1 MSANAAHRPSLTDA
15 FIPVVFL
22 ISTLGTTVYLFGL
35 DAFGPNL
42 LALLLS
48 AALAA
53 AIGIKNGHSWLS
65 IEEGMIETISLSM
78 RSILILMMVGALI
91 GSWMLSG
98 TVPTMIYYGVALI
111 SPDFFYLTASIVC
124 ALVGFSIGSSW
135 TVAGTLGIG
144 LMGVAAALGLPL
156 GIAAGAIVSGA
167 YFGDKMSPLSDT
179 TNLAA
184 AATSSDL
191 FEHIRH
197 MSWTTLP
204 AFGISLAIYTALGL
218 GSESSSELSEIVTLQ
233 AALQGYFAISPL
245 MLAPLG
251 LLLFL
256 AITRR
261 PALATL
267 VWGTLAGIAMALLF
281 QSERVIAAAGDPQ
294 LSSAAASAKGIITTL
309 FAGFTPDSD
318 SAVVDELLSKGGLS
332 SMLLTVG
339 LIICALA
346 FGGAMARAG
355 LLQRLVDAMLSGVKS
370 AAGLIVATVSAC
382 VGTNLLAADQYLSIV
397 LPGQMFKGA
406 YQERKLHALTLS
418 RTLEDA
424 GTLTSALIPWN
435 TCGAYMAAALGVST
449 FSYAPYAFLN
459 LLCPLLAIGYG
470 MFQVGL
476 RPSQS
481 ALSSHSTQP

>member
-1 MSANAAHRPSLTDA
+1 MSERAAQRPSLLDA
-15 FIPVVFL
+15 LIPVIFL

-53 AIGIKNGHSWLS
+53 AIGIKNGHRWLA

-111 SPDFFYLTASIVC
+111 SPEFFYLTACLVS

-167 YFGDKMSPLSDT
+167 YLGDKMSPLSDT

-204 AFGISLAIYTALGL
+204 AFAISLVLYTALGL
-218 GSESSSELSEIVTLQ
+218 GGEASSELTEIAKLQKTL
-233 AALQGYFAISPL
+233 ADYFVVSPF
-245 MLAPLG
+245 MLAPLA
-251 LLLFL
+251 LLLVL
-256 AITRR
+256 AIKRQ

-267 VWGTLAGIAMALLF
+267 VWGTLAGIVMALLF
-281 QSERVIAAAGDPQ
+281 QPERVIEAAADEQ
-294 LSSAAASAKGIITTL
+294 LSKAAASAKGIISTL
-309 FAGFTPDSD
+309 FSGFSPDSG
-318 SAVVDELLSKGGLS
+318 SAVVDQLLSKGGLS

-355 LLQRLVDAMLSGVKS
+355 LLQRLVDAMLSGVHS

-382 VGTNLLAADQYLSIV
+382 IGTNVLAADQYLSIV

-406 YQERKLHALTLS
+406 YQQRQLHPLTLS

-459 LLCPLLAIGYG
+459 LLCPLLAVGYG
-470 MFQVGL
+470 LLQVGL
-476 RPSQS
+476 QPKL
-481 ALSSHSTQP
+481 ASHNS

>member
-1 MSANAAHRPSLTDA
+1 MSESAAQRPTLLDA
-15 FIPVVFL
+15 LIPVIFL

-53 AIGIKNGHSWLS
+53 AIGIKNGHRWLA

-111 SPDFFYLTASIVC
+111 SPEFFYLTACLVS

-167 YFGDKMSPLSDT
+167 YLGDKMSPLSDT

-204 AFGISLAIYTALGL
+204 AFAISLVIYTALGL
-218 GSESSSELSEIVTLQ
+218 GGEASSELTEIAQLQKTL
-233 AALQGYFAISPL
+233 ADYFVVSPL
-245 MLAPLG
+245 MLAPLA
-251 LLLFL
+251 LLLVL
-256 AITRR
+256 AIKRQ

-267 VWGTLAGIAMALLF
+267 VWGTLAGIVMALLF
-281 QSERVIAAAGDPQ
+281 QPERVIEAAADEQ
-294 LSSAAASAKGIITTL
+294 LSTAAASAKGVISTL
-309 FAGFTPDSD
+309 FGGFSPDSG
-318 SAVVDELLSKGGLS
+318 SAVVDQLLSKGGLS

-355 LLQRLVDAMLSGVKS
+355 LLQRLVDAMLSGVHS

-382 VGTNLLAADQYLSIV
+382 IGTNLLAADQYLSIV

-406 YQERKLHALTLS
+406 YQQRQLHPLTLS

-459 LLCPLLAIGYG
+459 LLCPLLAVGYG
-470 MFQVGL
+470 LLQVGL
-476 RPSQS
+476 QPKL
-481 ALSSHSTQP
+481 ASHNS

>member
-1 MSANAAHRPSLTDA
+1 MSANAAHRPSLIDA
-15 FIPVVFL
+15 FIPVIFL

-53 AIGIKNGHSWLS
+53 AIGIKNGHSWLA

-111 SPDFFYLTASIVC
+111 SPDFFYLTASLVC

-204 AFGISLAIYTALGL
+204 AFAIALAIYTALGL
-218 GSESSSELSEIVTLQ
+218 GGDSSSELNEIV
-233 AALQGYFAISPL
+233 ALQTALSGYFAISPL
-245 MLAPLG
+245 MLAPL
-251 LLLFL
+251 
-256 AITRR
+256 
-261 PALATL
+261 
-267 VWGTLAGIAMALLF
+267 ALLF
-281 QSERVIAAAGDPQ
+281 QPDRVIAAAGDPQ
-294 LSSAAASAKGIITTL
+294 LSSTAASAKGIITTL
-309 FAGFTPDSD
+309 FAGFAPDSG

-382 VGTNLLAADQYLSIV
+382 IGTNVLAADQYLSIV

-470 MFQVGL
+470 ICQVGL
-476 RPSQS
+476 RPSQP
-481 ALSSHSTQP
+481 ALSQ

>member
-1 MSANAAHRPSLTDA
+1 MSERAAQRPSLLDA
-15 FIPVVFL
+15 LIPVIFL

-53 AIGIKNGHSWLS
+53 AIGIKNGHRWLA

-111 SPDFFYLTASIVC
+111 SPEFFYLTACLVS

-167 YFGDKMSPLSDT
+167 YLGDKMSPLSDT

-204 AFGISLAIYTALGL
+204 AFAISLVIYTALGL
-218 GSESSSELSEIVTLQ
+218 GGEASSELTEIAKLQKTL
-233 AALQGYFAISPL
+233 ADYFVVSPF
-245 MLAPLG
+245 MLAPLA
-251 LLLFL
+251 LLLVL
-256 AITRR
+256 AIKRQ

-267 VWGTLAGIAMALLF
+267 VWGTLAGIVMALLF
-281 QSERVIAAAGDPQ
+281 QPERVIEAAADEQ
-294 LSSAAASAKGIITTL
+294 LSKAAASAKGIISTL
-309 FAGFTPDSD
+309 FGGFSPDSG
-318 SAVVDELLSKGGLS
+318 SAVVDQLLSKGGLS

-355 LLQRLVDAMLSGVKS
+355 LLQRLVDAMLSGVHS

-382 VGTNLLAADQYLSIV
+382 IGTNVLAADQYLSIV

-406 YQERKLHALTLS
+406 YQQRQLHPLTLS

-459 LLCPLLAIGYG
+459 LLCPLLAVGYG
-470 MFQVGL
+470 LLQVGL
-476 RPSQS
+476 QPKL
-481 ALSSHSTQP
+481 ASHNS

>member
-1 MSANAAHRPSLTDA
+1 MSESAAQRPTLLDA
-15 FIPVVFL
+15 LIPVIFL

-53 AIGIKNGHSWLS
+53 AIGIKNGHRWLA

-111 SPDFFYLTASIVC
+111 SPEFFYLTACLVS

-167 YFGDKMSPLSDT
+167 YLGDKMSPLSDT

-204 AFGISLAIYTALGL
+204 AFAISLVIYTALGL
-218 GSESSSELSEIVTLQ
+218 GGEATSELTEIAQLQKTL
-233 AALQGYFAISPL
+233 ADYFVVSPF
-245 MLAPLG
+245 MLAPLA
-251 LLLFL
+251 LLLVL
-256 AITRR
+256 AIKRQ

-267 VWGTLAGIAMALLF
+267 VWGTLAGIVMALLF
-281 QSERVIAAAGDPQ
+281 QPERVIEAAADEQ
-294 LSSAAASAKGIITTL
+294 LSTAAASAKGVISTL
-309 FAGFTPDSD
+309 FGGFSPDSG
-318 SAVVDELLSKGGLS
+318 SAVVDQLLSKGGLS

-346 FGGAMARAG
+346 FGGAMARAE
-355 LLQRLVDAMLSGVKS
+355 LLQRLVDAMLSGVHS

-382 VGTNLLAADQYLSIV
+382 IGTNVLAADQYLSIV

-406 YQERKLHALTLS
+406 YQQRQLHPLTLS

-459 LLCPLLAIGYG
+459 LLCPLLAVGYG
-470 MFQVGL
+470 LLQVGL
-476 RPSQS
+476 QPKL
-481 ALSSHSTQP
+481 ASHNS

>member
-1 MSANAAHRPSLTDA
+1 MSDSPLARPTLLDA
-15 FIPVVFL
+15 FIPVIFL
-22 ISTLGTTVYLFGL
+22 IATLGTTVYLFGL

-53 AIGIKNGHSWLS
+53 GIGIKNGHSWAH

-111 SPDFFYLTASIVC
+111 SPEYFYLTASLVS

-167 YFGDKMSPLSDT
+167 YLGDKMSPLSDT

-191 FEHIRH
+191 FDHIRH

-204 AFGISLAIYTALGL
+204 AFAIALVLYTLLGL
-218 GSESSSELSEIVTLQ
+218 GSDSSSELAEIVALQ
-233 AALQGYFAISPL
+233 ATLADYFVVSPL
-245 MLAPLG
+245 MLAPLA
-251 LLLFL
+251 LLLVL
-256 AITRR
+256 AVTRK

-267 VWGTLAGIAMALLF
+267 VWGTLAGVIMALLF
-281 QSERVIAAAGDPQ
+281 QPERVVEAAADGALTP
-294 LSSAAASAKGIITTL
+294 LAASAKGVIATL
-309 FAGFTPDSD
+309 FGGFSPDSG
-318 SAVVDELLSKGGLS
+318 SPVVDELLNKGGLS

-346 FGGAMARAG
+346 FGGAMGRAG
-355 LLQRLVDAMLSGVKS
+355 LLQRLVDAMLAGVHS

-382 VGTNLLAADQYLSIV
+382 VGTNVLAADQYLSIV

-406 YQERKLHALTLS
+406 YRERQLHSLTLS

-470 MFQVGL
+470 IFQVGL
-476 RPSQS
+476 VPRG
-481 ALSSHSTQP
+481 TQAAN

>member
-1 MSANAAHRPSLTDA
+1 MSERAAQRPSLLDA
-15 FIPVVFL
+15 LIPVIFL
-22 ISTLGTTVYLFGL
+22 ISTLGTTVHLFGL

-53 AIGIKNGHSWLS
+53 AIGIKNGHRWLA

-111 SPDFFYLTASIVC
+111 SPEFFYLTACLVS

-167 YFGDKMSPLSDT
+167 YLGDKMSPLSDT

-204 AFGISLAIYTALGL
+204 AFAISLVLYTALGL
-218 GSESSSELSEIVTLQ
+218 GGEASSELTEIAKLQKTL
-233 AALQGYFAISPL
+233 ADYFVVSPF
-245 MLAPLG
+245 MLAPLA
-251 LLLFL
+251 LLLVL
-256 AITRR
+256 AIKRQ

-267 VWGTLAGIAMALLF
+267 VWGTLAGIVMALLF
-281 QSERVIAAAGDPQ
+281 QPERVIEAAADEQ
-294 LSSAAASAKGIITTL
+294 LSTAAASAKGIISTL
-309 FAGFTPDSD
+309 FGGFSPDSG
-318 SAVVDELLSKGGLS
+318 SAVVDQLLSKGGLS

-355 LLQRLVDAMLSGVKS
+355 LLQRLVDAMLSGVHS

-382 VGTNLLAADQYLSIV
+382 IGTNVLAADQYLSIV

-406 YQERKLHALTLS
+406 YQQRQLHPLTLS

-459 LLCPLLAIGYG
+459 LLCPLLAVGYG
-470 MFQVGL
+470 LLQVGL
-476 RPSQS
+476 QPK
-481 ALSSHSTQP
+481 LVSHNS

>member
-1 MSANAAHRPSLTDA
+1 MSESAAQRPTLLDA
-15 FIPVVFL
+15 LIPVIFL

-53 AIGIKNGHSWLS
+53 AIGIKNGHRWLA

-111 SPDFFYLTASIVC
+111 SPEFFYLTACLVS

-167 YFGDKMSPLSDT
+167 YLGDKMSPLSDT

-204 AFGISLAIYTALGL
+204 AFAISLVIYTALGL
-218 GSESSSELSEIVTLQ
+218 GGEATSELTEIAQLQKTL
-233 AALQGYFAISPL
+233 ADYFVVSPL
-245 MLAPLG
+245 MLAPLA
-251 LLLFL
+251 LLLVL
-256 AITRR
+256 AIKRQ

-267 VWGTLAGIAMALLF
+267 VWGTLAGIVMALLF
-281 QSERVIAAAGDPQ
+281 QPERVIEAAADEQ
-294 LSSAAASAKGIITTL
+294 LSTAAASAKGVISTL
-309 FAGFTPDSD
+309 FGGFSPDSG
-318 SAVVDELLSKGGLS
+318 SAVVDQLLSKGGLS

-355 LLQRLVDAMLSGVKS
+355 LLQRLVDAMLSGVHS

-382 VGTNLLAADQYLSIV
+382 IGTNVLAADQYLSIV

-406 YQERKLHALTLS
+406 YQQRQLHPLTLS

-459 LLCPLLAIGYG
+459 LLCPLLAVGYG
-470 MFQVGL
+470 LLQVGL
-476 RPSQS
+476 QPKL
-481 ALSSHSTQP
+481 ASHNS

>member
-1 MSANAAHRPSLTDA
+1 MSESAAQRPTLLDA
-15 FIPVVFL
+15 LIPVIFL

-53 AIGIKNGHSWLS
+53 AIGIKNGHRWLA

-111 SPDFFYLTASIVC
+111 SPEFFYLTACLVS

-167 YFGDKMSPLSDT
+167 YLGDKMSPLSDT

-204 AFGISLAIYTALGL
+204 AFAISLVIYTALGL
-218 GSESSSELSEIVTLQ
+218 GGEASSELTEIAQLQKTL
-233 AALQGYFAISPL
+233 ADYFVVSPL
-245 MLAPLG
+245 MLAPLA
-251 LLLFL
+251 LLLVL
-256 AITRR
+256 AIKRQ

-267 VWGTLAGIAMALLF
+267 VWGTLAGIVMALLF
-281 QSERVIAAAGDPQ
+281 QPERVIEAAADEQ
-294 LSSAAASAKGIITTL
+294 LSTAAASAKGVISTL
-309 FAGFTPDSD
+309 FGGFSPDSG
-318 SAVVDELLSKGGLS
+318 SAVVDQLLSKGGLS

-355 LLQRLVDAMLSGVKS
+355 LLQRLVDAMLSGVHS
-370 AAGLIVATVSAC
+370 AAGLIIATVSAC
-382 VGTNLLAADQYLSIV
+382 IGTNVLAADQYLSIV

-406 YQERKLHALTLS
+406 YQQRQLHPLTLS

-459 LLCPLLAIGYG
+459 LLCPLLAVGYG
-470 MFQVGL
+470 LLQVGL
-476 RPSQS
+476 QPKL
-481 ALSSHSTQP
+481 ASHNS

>member
-1 MSANAAHRPSLTDA
+1 MSESAAQRPTLLDA
-15 FIPVVFL
+15 LIPVIFL

-53 AIGIKNGHSWLS
+53 AIGIKNGHRWLA

-111 SPDFFYLTASIVC
+111 SPEFFYLTACLVS

-167 YFGDKMSPLSDT
+167 YLGDKMSPLSDT

-204 AFGISLAIYTALGL
+204 AFAISLVIYTALGL
-218 GSESSSELSEIVTLQ
+218 GGEASSELTEIAQLQKTL
-233 AALQGYFAISPL
+233 ADYFVVSPL
-245 MLAPLG
+245 MLAPLA
-251 LLLFL
+251 LLLVL
-256 AITRR
+256 AIKRQ

-267 VWGTLAGIAMALLF
+267 VWGTLAGMVMALLF
-281 QSERVIAAAGDPQ
+281 QPERVIEAAADEQ
-294 LSSAAASAKGIITTL
+294 LSTAAASAKGVISTL
-309 FAGFTPDSD
+309 FGGFSPDSG
-318 SAVVDELLSKGGLS
+318 SAVVDQLLSKGGLS

-355 LLQRLVDAMLSGVKS
+355 LLQRLVDAMLSGVHS

-382 VGTNLLAADQYLSIV
+382 IGTNVLAADQYLSIV

-406 YQERKLHALTLS
+406 YQQRQLHPLTLS

-459 LLCPLLAIGYG
+459 LLCPLLAVGYG
-470 MFQVGL
+470 LLQVGL
-476 RPSQS
+476 QPKL
-481 ALSSHSTQP
+481 ASHNS

>member
-1 MSANAAHRPSLTDA
+1 MSESAAQRPTLLDA
-15 FIPVVFL
+15 LIPVIFL

-53 AIGIKNGHSWLS
+53 AIGIKNGHRWLA

-111 SPDFFYLTASIVC
+111 SPEFFYLTACLVS

-167 YFGDKMSPLSDT
+167 YLGDKMSPLSDT

-204 AFGISLAIYTALGL
+204 AFAISLVIYTALGL
-218 GSESSSELSEIVTLQ
+218 GGEATSELTEIAQLQKTL
-233 AALQGYFAISPL
+233 ADYFVVSPL
-245 MLAPLG
+245 MLAPLA
-251 LLLFL
+251 LLLVL
-256 AITRR
+256 AIKRQ

-267 VWGTLAGIAMALLF
+267 VWGTLAGIVMALLF
-281 QSERVIAAAGDPQ
+281 QPERVIEAAADEQ
-294 LSSAAASAKGIITTL
+294 LSTAAASAKGVISTL
-309 FAGFTPDSD
+309 FGGFSPDSG
-318 SAVVDELLSKGGLS
+318 SAVVDQLLSKGGLS

-346 FGGAMARAG
+346 FGGAMARAE
-355 LLQRLVDAMLSGVKS
+355 LLQRLVDAMLSGVHS

-382 VGTNLLAADQYLSIV
+382 IGTNVLAADQYLSIV

-406 YQERKLHALTLS
+406 YQQRQLHPLTLS

-459 LLCPLLAIGYG
+459 LLCPLLAVGYG
-470 MFQVGL
+470 LLQVGL
-476 RPSQS
+476 QPKL
-481 ALSSHSTQP
+481 ASHNS